1 MTKDELMNLKDEFI
15 LEEKFDEKA
24 KTTQQHYAYVINMF
38 LERMKDGEIKKTDL
52 MKFKEYLSDNF
63 KSSTVN
69 NYLIIINK
77 FIKYYE
83 IIKKYGEYRPEKM
96 KKWDSRNTLKLV
108 KVQQKTS
115 LNEVLEPEDL
125 KRMLRMAKSKKVRR
139 MDMYLIMKIFAFTG
153 IRAHELNAF
162 TVENVQK
169 NFIDVNNKG
178 KIRTII
184 LRNDLKNELNE
195 YCKENNIKSGYI
207 FKGKKEGQMI
217 SHATI
222 YKTLKKIAG
231 KCRGIKIEKVH
242 PHSFRHL
249 FAIKFLQEGGELTEL
264 KDILGH
270 ASVDTTAIYT
280 QTTNKMKKKN
290 LEKIKY

>member
-1 MTKDELMNLKDEFI
+1 
-15 LEEKFDEKA
+15 
-24 KTTQQHYAYVINMF
+24 
-38 LERMKDGEIKKTDL
+38 
-52 MKFKEYLSDNF
+52 MKFKEYLINSF
-63 KSSTVN
+63 KPSTVN
-69 NYLIIINK
+69 NYLIIVNK
-77 FIKYYE
+77 FIKYFE
-83 IIKKYGEYRPEKM
+83 IIEKYGEFRQEKL

-108 KVQQKTS
+108 KVQQKAS
-115 LNEVLEPEDL
+115 LNEVLEAEDL
-125 KRMLRMAKSKKVRR
+125 KRMLRMAKKINR
-139 MDMYLIMKIFAFTG
+139 MDMYLIMKVFAYTG
-153 IRAHELNAF
+153 IRATELHAI
-162 TVENVQK
+162 TVENIQK
-169 NFIDVNNKG
+169 NYINVQNKG

-184 LRNDLKNELNE
+184 LRNDLRRELIN
-195 YCKENNIKSGYI
+195 YCKGNNIESGYV
-207 FKGKKEGQMI
+207 FKGAKQNTML

-280 QTTNKMKKKN
+280 QTTNKMKKKS
-290 LEKIKY
+290 LEKMKY